1 MSEPAQN
8 LDPSLPKPGD
18 LLAGKYRIERVL
30 GQGGMGIVYAANH
43 ELLGVKVAIK
53 LLLTDISTSQEAVTR
68 FLNEARNAMKIQS
81 ENVAKVSDA
90 GHLEDGRPYMV
101 MEFLEGDD
109 LSKLLEQRG
118 VLSIQEAV
126 DYTLQALEALAQAHK
141 EGIVHRDLKPANL
154 FLVARRDK
162 TMQVKVLDFGISKA
176 TNPLSQG
183 SGSMTSTKALLG
195 SPYYMSPEQL
205 RSSKSVDARA
215 DIWSMGI
222 ILFEL
227 MGGTPPFLGDNFG
240 ELFALILESDPPAIR
255 SKRPDVPPQLE
266 QVIMRCLQRKP
277 EHRYSNVGEL
287 AAALSPFATARGQRV
302 VQRILDVMPIDGR
315 PPSMAPLPP
324 PAPVQSGATF
334 AMHPP
339 MPGASTGSGVFTAPG
354 VAPQG
359 VQTNSSWTGA
369 QVQPPPGLSAAA
381 KAAIVAGI
389 FFSFL
394 VIAGVALFVVKSRS
408 TVSPPIAAASAAV
421 DTATNVVPP
430 PPPPTPIS
438 TATPSAA
445 TTQTPVASAS
455 TSAKAPDPG
464 VRSTPTSSTPSTHH
478 TTSTT
483 TSASTAAATS
493 GSHATTPTTQPAHAT
508 TSATSH
514 ATPFDPLAGGAH

>member
-1 MSEPAQN
+1 MSEPAYN

-53 LLLTDISTSQEAVTR
+53 LLLTDISSSQEAVTR

-90 GHLEDGRPYMV
+90 GHLDGGRPYMV
-101 MEFLEGDD
+101 MEYLEGDD
-109 LSKLLEQRG
+109 LSKLLEKHG
-118 VLSIQEAV
+118 VLTIQEAV
-126 DYTLQALEALAQAHK
+126 DYTVQALEALAQAHK

-162 TMQVKVLDFGISKA
+162 TLQVKVLDFGISKA

-183 SGSMTSTKALLG
+183 SGAMTSTKALLG

-227 MGGTPPFLGDNFG
+227 MGGQPPFLGDNFG
-240 ELFALILESDPPAIR
+240 ELFASILESDPPAIR

-266 QVIMRCLQRKP
+266 QVIMRCLQRRP

-287 AAALSPFATARGQRV
+287 AAALSPFATPRGQRV

-315 PPSMAPLPP
+315 PPSMAPQPP
-324 PAPVQSGATF
+324 YPAQSGATY

-339 MPGASTGSGVFTAPG
+339 MPGASTGSGVFSAPG
-354 VAPQG
+354 VAPHG

-369 QVQPPPGLSAAA
+369 QMQPPPGLSAGA
-381 KAAIVAGI
+381 KAAIVLACFAVPLFIGLGL
-389 FFSFL
+389 FL
-394 VIAGVALFVVKSRS
+394 RSRLW
-408 TVSPPIAAASAAV
+408 VSHAAASQSSATI
-421 DTATNVVPP
+421 DTNTVPP
-430 PPPPTPIS
+430 PLPTT
-438 TATPSAA
+438 TAVPSAA
-445 TTQTPVASAS
+445 TTVAATDTASAAAP
-455 TSAKAPDPG
+455 TKAPDP
-464 VRSTPTSSTPSTHH
+464 SATPHSNSGTSSSSSTHH

-483 TSASTAAATS
+483 TGATGATAT
-493 GSHATTPTTQPAHAT
+493 GGGHTTTPAQPTTHTPAP
-508 TSATSH
+508 SAT
-514 ATPFDPLAGGAH
+514 AFNPFGGGAH

>member
-18 LLAGKYRIERVL
+18 LIAGKYRIERVL

-255 SKRPDVPPQLE
+255 TKRPDVPPQLE

-287 AAALSPFATARGQRV
+287 AAALSPFATPRGQRV
-302 VQRILDVMPIDGR
+302 AQRILDVMPIDGR
-315 PPSMAPLPP
+315 PPSMAPAPP

-369 QVQPPPGLSAAA
+369 QLQPPPGLGAAA

-394 VIAGVALFVVKSRS
+394 VIGGIALFVVKSRN
-408 TVSPPIAAASAAV
+408 TAAPPIAAASAAV

-430 PPPPTPIS
+430 PPPTAIT

-445 TTQTPVASAS
+445 TTEAPAASA
-455 TSAKAPDPG
+455 TPSAKAQDP
-464 VRSTPTSSTPSTHH
+464 SAHSNPTTSSTHH
-478 TTSTT
+478 ATSTT
-483 TSASTAAATS
+483 TNASATAAT
-493 GSHATTPTTQPAHAT
+493 GGTHTTTPTSQPAH
-508 TSATSH
+508 TSTSTSH